1 MLPSGRDRLI
11 LSLGDVSDMARV
23 KINGT
28 PIPLLWKE
36 PYECDITGMVTHGEN
51 LIEIAVTNLWPNR
64 MIGDELE
71 PDDLEWSEPDID
83 PATGKPRGGRYL
95 MSNPDWLVNGTPR
108 PSNGRK
114 TVGCYK
120 FFSADSPLLP
130 SGIQGPVY
138 LKLTTPS
145 D

>member
-11 LSLGDVSDMARV
+11 LSLGGVSDMAHV

-28 PIPLLWKE
+28 PVPLLWKA
-36 PYECDITGMVTHGEN
+36 PYECDITEIITPGEN
-51 LIEIAVTNLWPNR
+51 FIEIAVTNLWPNR

-130 SGIQGPVY
+130 SGIHGPVC